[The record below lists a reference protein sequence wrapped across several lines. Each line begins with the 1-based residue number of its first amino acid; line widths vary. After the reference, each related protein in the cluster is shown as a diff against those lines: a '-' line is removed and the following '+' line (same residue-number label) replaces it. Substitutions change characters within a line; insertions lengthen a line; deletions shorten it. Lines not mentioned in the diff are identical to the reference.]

1 MDTVLDKSMRFS
13 VRMVMLYRYLT
24 HRKREFIISKQV
36 VRSGTSIGANIT
48 EAENAFSKREFLA
61 KMYIAY
67 KESCETIYWLQLLHN
82 TKLLND
88 REFDS
93 IYTDCNELKRMLSS
107 ITKTTRDSLEK
118 QNERKSG

>member
-107 ITKTTRDSLEK
+107 ITKTTRESLEK